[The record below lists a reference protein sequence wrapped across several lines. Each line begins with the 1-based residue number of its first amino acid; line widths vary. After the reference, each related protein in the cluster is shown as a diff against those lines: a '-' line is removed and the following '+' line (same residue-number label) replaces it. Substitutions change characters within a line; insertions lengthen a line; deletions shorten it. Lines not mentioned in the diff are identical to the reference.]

1 MDNKDEEKLV
11 QLVTTKIE
19 ELIKNGKIT
28 VANVNEFIK
37 QETAKITRTMPLMNK
52 FGVYS
57 MIAKN
62 IGVKMEETPE
72 EQEDGEI
79 VETELQIKDLPSR
92 INDHGTDSVL
102 IKGKVVEAAV
112 KTPNKKDKKTG
123 ATLEEKWKIAE
134 IKLADPTGM
143 TIYSQFYAEGLDE
156 MFEKIDD
163 GSIVGKI
170 LTLHNVKVEKPKFS
184 GLETQVSIKRGG
196 SFDLADGV
204 METGNTKPVPVPL
217 STVTD
222 DAPHY
227 FLVKVLKASAKT
239 IPTGK
244 QLVNLFVK
252 DEKGDTGDATLWFE
266 GANATNYPKDSTILV
281 EARVKSR
288 EYGGKI
294 YKSLSVNNARQIVV
308 NPEGYELIVSSNESV
323 EKRLADVKIGEKV
336 SVVAMISKIFTGD
349 NWKPYYLACPI
360 IVDDVKHRE
369 CGKSVTMKEGS
380 GWSCGNNHTL
390 DDTEASQARKCINL
404 GGNIGDGTTIPF
416 KILDKGN
423 EQFRDGT
430 VKESVMYK
438 MTGKL
443 PEELVKDFADLG
455 STRFHE
461 WLAQKIGGKFFKLT
475 GYVKEDD
482 YRGSIVLSISGADD
496 VDENAEIARVRNE
509 LKIAI

>member
-1 MDNKDEEKLV
+1 MSSNNEEKLV
-11 QLVTTKIE
+11 QLVTAKIE
-19 ELIKNGKIT
+19 ELIASGKIT

-62 IGVKMEETPE
+62 IGAKLEEEPE
-72 EQEDGEI
+72 DQEAGEI

-92 INDHGTDSVL
+92 INDHGTDSVM

-143 TIYSQFYAEGLDE
+143 TIYSQFYADGLDE
-156 MFEKIDD
+156 LFEKIDD

-196 SFDLADGV
+196 SFDLTDGT
-204 METGNTKPVPVPL
+204 METGNTKPVPTPI
-217 STVTD
+217 STVAD

-239 IPTGK
+239 LPTGK

-252 DEKGDTGDATLWFE
+252 DEKGDTADATLWFE
-266 GANATNYPKDSTILV
+266 GASAANYPKDSTILV
-281 EARVKSR
+281 EARMKSR
-288 EYGGKI
+288 EYAGKI
-294 YKSLSVNNARQIVV
+294 YKSLSVNKEREITV
-308 NPEGYELIVSSNESV
+308 NPEGYVLNISSSQEV
-323 EKRLADVKIGEKV
+323 EKHLSDIKVGEKV
-336 SVVAMISKIFTGD
+336 SVIAMFGKIFAGE
-349 NWKPYYLACPI
+349 NWKPYYLACPVV
-360 IVDDVKHRE
+360 VDDVKHRE
-369 CGKSVTMKEGS
+369 CGKSVTMKDGS

-404 GGNIGDGTTIPF
+404 AGTISDGTTITF
-416 KILDKGN
+416 KILDKGD

-430 VKESVMYK
+430 VKESVMHK
-438 MTGKL
+438 LTGKL
-443 PEELVKDFADLG
+443 PEELVKDFSDLG
-455 STRFHE
+455 STRFHD
-461 WLAQKIGGKFFKLT
+461 WLSQKIGGKFFKLT
-475 GYVKEDD
+475 GWVKEDD
-482 YRGSIVLSISGADD
+482 YRGDIVVNISGAAE
-496 VDENAEIARVRNE
+496 VDENAEIERVRNE